1 MKNFFFI
8 AIFFFATFSSEAQIK
23 SPEQFLGYQVGTR
36 FTRHDNIVA
45 YFNYIANT
53 VPSLVKLEQY
63 GETNEHRPLYL
74 AFISTAENIK
84 NLENIRLNNM
94 RLAHLAKDKMMPTEE
109 TPAIVWLS
117 YNVHGNEAASS
128 EAAMLTLFAMVDP
141 ANTQT
146 KEWAKNTVVIIDP
159 CLNPDGRDRYVNWYN
174 SMVGTNF
181 NPDKIS
187 REHREPW
194 PGGRSNHYNFDLNR
208 DWAWQTQLESQA
220 RLAQYNKWLPQ
231 VHVDYHEQGYNDPYY
246 FAPAAKPYHEVL
258 TKWQRD
264 FQVTIG
270 KNHAGYFDKN
280 GWLYFTNVRFD
291 LFYPSY
297 GDTYPMYNGS
307 IGMTYEQ
314 GGISGGL
321 GVITSENDTLTFV
334 QRVQHHFVA
343 SLATIETSAN
353 YGKALLTHFK
363 QYFDDAVAGKMGTYK
378 TYIIKYKE
386 ADAQRIL
393 SLKELLNKNN
403 IQYGTSSGIGKGL
416 NYYSLKEENFSITKE
431 DLVISAVQAKAA
443 LVQSLFEPNPHLSDS
458 ATYDITAWAMPYAY
472 GLTAFASNQVFNII
486 TGEGKMVTKNASSNP
501 YGYVFPLSGNG
512 SIKAVAKM
520 LKDGIRLR
528 FAEKA
533 FTAGNKKFAN
543 GSVIILKNGNRNL
556 SNVLWEKVREIANA
570 NNLQLSEVNSGMVD
584 EGADFGSSSVH
595 SIKPPK
601 VVLISG
607 DNVNA
612 NAMGEVWSY
621 FEEELNYPVSLVNAQ
636 DMGRLSW
643 NNVDVLVLADG
654 NYEFLKNKE
663 MAEQLEAWVRSG
675 GKIVALERAVKHL
688 SKQSWS
694 RLKPKESDE
703 DQAKEKNVSLL
714 SKYANSEK
722 DAISQNTPGAIFKVW
737 LDNTHP
743 LMFGYPD
750 FYYTLKMD
758 DVLYQPLGAED
769 GWNTGIIKSEKQMA
783 GFVGAKLAKNLNN
796 GVLFA
801 VQDLGRGNII
811 YLTDDVLFRRFWE
824 NGKQIFFNAVFLVG
838 Q

>member
-1 MKNFFFI
+1 MKNLFFTLL
-8 AIFFFATFSSEAQIK
+8 FFAFTINASAQLQ
-23 SPEQFLGYQVGTR
+23 SPDAFLGYRLGSR
-36 FTRHDNIVA
+36 FTPHYKVVA
-45 YFNYIANT
+45 YCEHVAQNSKM
-53 VPSLVKLEQY
+53 VQLQQY
-63 GETNEHRPLYL
+63 GETYEHRPLL
-74 AFISTAENIK
+74 AAFVGTEANIGQLEKIRDNNLQLARQSVTAGAGSTN
-84 NLENIRLNNM
+84 
-94 RLAHLAKDKMMPTEE
+94 
-109 TPAIVWLS
+109 TPAIIWLS
-117 YNVHGNEAASS
+117 YNVHGNEPTST
-128 EAAMLTLFAMVDP
+128 EAAMATLYALAEP
-141 ANTQT
+141 SNAATKAWLQNTI
-146 KEWAKNTVVIIDP
+146 VVIDP
-159 CLNPDGRDRYVNWYN
+159 CENPDGRDRYVNWYN
-174 SMVGTNF
+174 SVAGKNY
-181 NPDKIS
+181 NVQPIC
-187 REHREPW
+187 REHIEPW
-194 PGGRSNHYNFDLNR
+194 PRGRSNHYNFDLNR
-208 DWAWQTQLESQA
+208 DWAWQTQVESLQRMA
-220 RLAQYNKWLPQ
+220 LYNKWLPQ
-231 VHVDYHEQGYNDPYY
+231 VHVDFHEQGYNAPYY
-246 FAPAAKPYHEVL
+246 FAPAAEPFHDII
-258 TKWQRD
+258 TKWQRE
-264 FQVTIG
+264 FQFFIG
-270 KNHAGYFDKN
+270 KNNAKYFDQN
-280 GWLYFTNVRFD
+280 NWLYFTRERFD